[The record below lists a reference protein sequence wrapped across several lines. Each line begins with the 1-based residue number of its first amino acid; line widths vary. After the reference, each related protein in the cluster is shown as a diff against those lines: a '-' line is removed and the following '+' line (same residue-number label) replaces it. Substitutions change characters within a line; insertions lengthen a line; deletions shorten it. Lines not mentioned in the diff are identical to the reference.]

1 LSRNLR
7 LTEEQYRKL
16 AKPQPQAQPKANKYK
31 AQRVGDADSKKE
43 DRRLGE
49 LRLLAHAGEIG
60 DLRHH
65 VSYSLHV
72 NGIHVCDYE
81 ADFVY
86 REKGVEVVEDAKG
99 YRTPVYK
106 LKKRLMRAVLG
117 IEIRES

>member
-1 LSRNLR
+1 MKGLR

-16 AKPQPQAQPKANKYK
+16 AKPKTTNKYS
-31 AQRVGDADSKKE
+31 AVAVGDSDSKKE
-43 DRRLGE
+43 DRRLTD
-49 LRLLAHAGEIG
+49 LKLLAHAGQIAE
-60 DLRHH
+60 LRHH
-65 VSYSLHV
+65 VSFSIHV

-86 REKGVEVVEDAKG
+86 QEAGKQVVEDAKG

-117 IEIRES
+117 IEIKET